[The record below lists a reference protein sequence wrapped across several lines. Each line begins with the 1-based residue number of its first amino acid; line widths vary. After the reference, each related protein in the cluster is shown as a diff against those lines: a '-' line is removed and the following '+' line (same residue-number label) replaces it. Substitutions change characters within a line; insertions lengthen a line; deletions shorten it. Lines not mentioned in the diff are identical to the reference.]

1 MEGYGVV
8 TDQTF
13 GLAELFSEL
22 LLFGSAQMTE
32 PFLQN
37 TELFSL
43 VYIASSKMTILHS

>member
-1 MEGYGVV
+1 M

-13 GLAELFSEL
+13 GLTELFSEL

-37 TELFSL
+37 TELFFL
-43 VYIASSKMTILHS
+43 VYIASSKMATLDSSSLTER